1 MIDQEIVP
9 IKNNSKTPEVKLKV
23 LITGITGQDG
33 SYLAEHLLELGYE
46 VHGLMRRSSSFNT
59 GRIDHIFNEIY
70 LHYGD
75 MTDSLSITNLIN
87 KIEPDQIY
95 NLAAQS
101 HVQVSFETPHYTA
114 MADAIGPLNILE
126 AVRQHP
132 KKDNIK
138 IYQASTSEMFGS
150 AESPQN
156 EETPFE
162 PCSPYG
168 CAKLY
173 AYWMTKNYR
182 DAYNMFA
189 CSGILFNH
197 ESPRRGGTFVT
208 RKVTTGVAKIYT
220 GNQHIIEIGN
230 LDAKRDW
237 GHARDFAVSMHKI
250 LMHHEPDD
258 YVIATG
264 VQHTVREMIEIAF
277 GAIDFNITWWG
288 KGDTERGVDQHGKT
302 RVIVN
307 PHYYRPN
314 EVNDLLGDPTKAMEK
329 LEWGP
334 SIGFEDMIREMV
346 ECDIHDQ
353 RSLTETLRLISEDQ
367 I

>member
-1 MIDQEIVP
+1 M
-9 IKNNSKTPEVKLKV
+9 TMRA

-33 SYLAEHLLELGYE
+33 SYLAEHLLDLGYE
-46 VHGLMRRSSSFNT
+46 VHGIIRRSSSFNT
-59 GRIDHIFNEIY
+59 GRIDHIFPKLN

-75 MTDSLSITNLIN
+75 MTDSLSITRLIN
-87 KIEPDQIY
+87 EIEPMEIY

-101 HVQVSFETPHYTA
+101 HVQVSFDAPHYTA
-114 MADAIGPLNILE
+114 MTDAIGPLNILE
-126 AVRQHP
+126 AVRQLP
-132 KKDNIK
+132 DRDEIR

-173 AYWMTKNYR
+173 AYWMTQNYR
-182 DAYNMFA
+182 ESYDMYA

-208 RKVTTGVAKIYT
+208 RKVTQGVANIFK
-220 GNQHIIEIGN
+220 GKQQIIEIGN

-237 GHARDFAVSMHKI
+237 GHARDFAEAMHLI
-250 LMHHEPDD
+250 LQQDEPDD

-264 VQHTVREMIEIAF
+264 TQYTVREMIEVAF
-277 GAIDFNITWWG
+277 GAIGYKITWWG
-288 KGDTERGVDQHGKT
+288 KGQDEKGVDQNGQT
-302 RVIVN
+302 RVKVN
-307 PHYYRPN
+307 SRYYRPN
-314 EVNDLLGDPTKAMEK
+314 EVNDLLGDPSKAMRVLGWE
-329 LEWGP
+329 P
-334 SIGFEDMIREMV
+334 SIGFFNMIEEMV
-346 ECDIHDQ
+346 ASDIEEI
-353 RSLTETLRLISEDQ
+353 R
-367 I
+367 